1 MIWDALKPAQ
11 PRSSDRDPAPWLAK
25 LSAGTAY
32 GKFIQPCADLD
43 GDGMGDLVWSSRTTD
58 TIVAF
63 SGRDGSFLWS
73 HQIGAD
79 GAVHPGPAAVGSAG
93 SNPGTARRCIIQFLT
108 PVPDADRD
116 GIADLAATVIF
127 YETDDEMQRRLPLR
141 PAASI
146 AFRWC
151 AGC

>member
-1 MIWDALKPAQ
+1 MAWAIWSG
-11 PRSSDRDPAPWLAK
+11 PR
-25 LSAGTAY
+25 
-32 GKFIQPCADLD
+32 
-43 GDGMGDLVWSSRTTD
+43 RTTD

-127 YETDDEMQRRLPLR
+127 YETDDEMQRRLPR
-141 PAASI
+141 DAAQSLSAGAPVADHALGSI
-146 AFRWC
+146 GQTALAVSAR
-151 AGC
+151 